1 MLIVKLEKKV
11 NIEKAL
17 RKLKTKVIKTKQL
30 RRLRDGK
37 AFTKPSAKKRTRE
50 RNRMS
55 ETRKTAVERK
65 ILRISNFQRTPHVH
79 LHHSHDMCVMIEY
92 NVPFPGLFD
101 RFVLSI
107 LNFPHNLFRAS
118 RT

>member
-37 AFTKPSAKKRTRE
+37 AFTKPSAKKRLQ
-50 RNRMS
+50 
-55 ETRKTAVERK
+55 KQKAVYLQKKWNAE
-65 ILRISNFQRTPHVH
+65 NQ
-79 LHHSHDMCVMIEY
+79 D
-92 NVPFPGLFD
+92 
-101 RFVLSI
+101 
-107 LNFPHNLFRAS
+107 
-118 RT
+118 